1 MSLLLLLAIAV
12 AAALAVLLPAA
23 WLIWR
28 SQDEATRALAGR
40 IRRLP
45 LGAKLRL
52 AVRTFRDGRIAL
64 PVRAIPPLLVLYLAM
79 PIDIVPDFIPVLG
92 QLDDVLIVAVGVGL
106 LLRFTPRPVLE
117 ELVAELERAYRERG
131 GGGGDAAPKDR
142 EAPE

>member
-131 GGGGDAAPKDR
+131 GGGEDAASTDR